1 MNKNFA
7 LVLSCAVSI
16 LGLASCNNKEAD
28 VLKPNDKTHT
38 VVFQAQN
45 PAASETKTALRLE
58 VVPDWRETDVNDVHI
73 FETETVGETVTTT
86 EATHVTMEIV
96 DEKNALFTAEFANA
110 NIIVNPPKTTTKAS
124 SSTTYQY
131 TAIMA
136 TREGDKYV
144 VPTVQYPNEVACIDP
159 RADML
164 VGRNETIFSSW
175 IDEDQD
181 LDLYFKRPV
190 ALARLAI
197 TNLEGEKVTMVK
209 ITTVN
214 NITGYLTYDKVDF
227 DNKKEQEFL
236 SDDSDKVLTLLY
248 PGEGKKR
255 TTTFY
260 AYFVCVPHGVQF
272 SKIEVYTDKYVFTKE
287 YSTPPTLTFTAG
299 DFMNIALDMTP
310 KEGNG
315 VTKTGLDPQ
324 TLSFVDSNEQL
335 VTSVEFDL
343 VNGIDKFVAPTLV
356 IGTDVVDATKV
367 EIKSSN
373 EEVAIVTGGVVSLV
387 GATGEATITATV
399 PGDETHAAGSASYKI
414 TVTDTT
420 APTTVTFY
428 KAEEL
433 EDGEEY
439 VIVSGGK
446 ALTAELGA
454 QDVAIE
460 NDSFVAEPDVYTLW
474 TAAAHVEYYEGT
486 DAAGHFT
493 LKNGEKYLQ
502 RKSNQSE
509 QTVIVDGVPATGKY
523 YVWNYDGE
531 YLSHLSS
538 STTTFYLGYNSGWV
552 VVYQG
557 TLPKTTLYSTSKPR
571 TKQEISFGED
581 PVTAKYDLNGGT
593 WTVAVPTLSGAKT
606 AVTYE
611 SSNTTA
617 VEVNASTGEVTI
629 TQAAKKGDK
638 ATITAT
644 AAKTDEYTSATA
656 SYTVEIIDSTPVA
669 GVTIKLEPATELV
682 AGNKYILVSNEKVL
696 VRDGESAAAYDF
708 DATNVSVTVP
718 GELAENVEWALEKT
732 TGTITRGNEYVFTQ
746 GTFFFG
752 IAMNTSVQTYTYTVE
767 VSEGREVATNV
778 SIQDHN
784 INLTN
789 NLIYYAGNSSN
800 YYVFYNT
807 TDNKWDNE
815 KVSNSATPAATSKT
829 ALYQVKDERAEQI
842 LAFTSNTA
850 VFDKG
855 TSVWTEAVPT
865 LNGAETN
872 VTFESSNTEI
882 ATVTKVNNTTVTVTV
897 TSGAKAGDTVVIT
910 AKAEGDATYKP
921 AQATFTVSVT
931 NSNLP
936 TYVKADSMEA
946 DEEYLIV
953 SNGFVLKNN
962 NGTVAA
968 SAVTE
973 NNGVIKYEP
982 EASEIWTASSDGE
995 LINNEKYLR
1004 LNNYALAIGSKS
1016 GTASNNQWTYDPSTP
1031 YLKVSSYYLYYSS
1044 SSSKFSVSNLS
1055 LTDYPSHIA
1064 ALYVLDDGQPKKRNL
1079 AFSASEVSVNIYGQ
1093 SRPYAFAGAP
1103 TLSGRTDGVTY
1114 SVTCSD
1120 TQIEQSAYPTVSSTG
1135 AVTINGTGVFTIK
1148 ATGTATETLQAGEA
1162 SYTLTVTNTA
1172 PPTYTLISGS
1182 AELVSG
1188 TYLIVEKTDTYLF
1201 NASGNNNGGYS
1212 TIANTTGISKSG
1224 TTITLTDNIAAEY
1237 EFVFTVDGDY
1247 LTIKQVG
1254 GSHAG
1259 QYMFASTSVSN
1270 TYIGFQ
1276 ATEKNFKI
1284 NSQEGNLVYFG
1295 TQKSSNDYSEYLYKK
1310 AIDSFFKLG
1319 GSGSPTASDPKDAG
1333 VFLYKKNVTE

>member
-110 NIIVNPPKTTTKAS
+110 DIIINPPKTTTKAS

-159 RADML
+159 KADML

-181 LDLYFKRPV
+181 LDLNFKRPV

-209 ITTVN
+209 ITTEN

-287 YSTPPTLTFTAG
+287 YSTHPTLTFTAG

-315 VTKTGLDPQ
+315 VTKTGLGSQ
-324 TLSFVDSNEQL
+324 TLSFVDGNEEP
-335 VTSVEFDL
+335 VTSVEYDL
-343 VNGIDKFVAPTLV
+343 VNGKDNFVAPTLV
-356 IGTDVVDATKV
+356 IGSDVVDPTKV

-373 EEVAIVTGGVVSLV
+373 EEVAIVTEGVVSLV
-387 GATGEATITATV
+387 GATGVVTITASV

-428 KAEEL
+428 KAEKL

-446 ALTAELGA
+446 ALTADLGA
-454 QDVAIE
+454 QDVTIE

-474 TAAAHVEYYEGT
+474 TATAHVEEYTEGEP
-486 DAAGHFT
+486 AGHFT
-493 LKNGEKYLQ
+493 LENGDKYLQ
-502 RKSNQSE
+502 RKSNQAD
-509 QTVIVDGVPATGKY
+509 QTVIIDGVPSTGKY

-617 VEVNASTGEVTI
+617 VEVNASTGAVTI
-629 TQAAKKGDK
+629 TTAAKKGDK
-638 ATITAT
+638 ATVTAT
-644 AAKTDEYTSATA
+644 AAQTDEYTSATA
-656 SYTVEIIDSTPVA
+656 SYTVEIIDSSAPVTA
-669 GVTIKLEPATELV
+669 TVYTLVTKEADVVDGNYLIV
-682 AGNKYILVSNEKVL
+682 ASADDKIFDGTGTYQGGYTVIADAAAITRDAEKNQITIE
-696 VRDGESAAAYDF
+696 GETTAYDF
-708 DATNVSVTVP
+708 AFAKS
-718 GELAENVEWALEKT
+718 GQ
-732 TGTITRGNEYVFTQ
+732 GFTITGDKGMIVAAAHSGTVDSKDETYITFAETGGSVFLQRGKL
-746 GTFFFG
+746 
-752 IAMNTSVQTYTYTVE
+752 TSDDKALLFSTT
-767 VSEGREVATNV
+767 R
-778 SIQDHN
+778 
-784 INLTN
+784 
-789 NLIYYAGNSSN
+789 GNSSN
-800 YYVFYNT
+800 QYLYFKSSDDIFKIGGSGSTSGIHLYFAGERSEQNIAYSKATDSYDMASETAYAAPELSGDKTNVTYSSSNT
-807 TDNKWDNE
+807 N
-815 KVSNSATPAATSKT
+815 VATVDAEGVVTIKGKGETTITATAAATS
-829 ALYQVKDERAEQI
+829 
-842 LAFTSNTA
+842 
-850 VFDKG
+850 
-855 TSVWTEAVPT
+855 
-865 LNGAETN
+865 
-872 VTFESSNTEI
+872 
-882 ATVTKVNNTTVTVTV
+882 
-897 TSGAKAGDTVVIT
+897 
-910 AKAEGDATYKP
+910 
-921 AQATFTVSVT
+921 
-931 NSNLP
+931 
-936 TYVKADSMEA
+936 
-946 DEEYLIV
+946 
-953 SNGFVLKNN
+953 
-962 NGTVAA
+962 
-968 SAVTE
+968 
-973 NNGVIKYEP
+973 
-982 EASEIWTASSDGE
+982 E
-995 LINNEKYLR
+995 LL
-1004 LNNYALAIGSKS
+1004 
-1016 GTASNNQWTYDPSTP
+1016 
-1031 YLKVSSYYLYYSS
+1031 
-1044 SSSKFSVSNLS
+1044 
-1055 LTDYPSHIA
+1055 
-1064 ALYVLDDGQPKKRNL
+1064 
-1079 AFSASEVSVNIYGQ
+1079 SAS
-1093 SRPYAFAGAP
+1093 
-1103 TLSGRTDGVTY
+1103 
-1114 SVTCSD
+1114 
-1120 TQIEQSAYPTVSSTG
+1120 
-1135 AVTINGTGVFTIK
+1135 
-1148 ATGTATETLQAGEA
+1148 A
-1162 SYTLTVTNTA
+1162 SYTLTVTNSKV
-1172 PPTYTLISGS
+1172 PTYYKVDELENGQKYLIVSNGYAIALNGTSVTAAAVTATETEGEIKFDEQDS
-1182 AELVSG
+1182 AIWTATVSG
-1188 TYLIVEKTDTYLF
+1188 TSIKVK
-1201 NASGNNNGGYS
+1201 NGNNYLRHS
-1212 TIANTTGISKSG
+1212 SNTTTNFSIG
-1224 TTITLTDNIAAEY
+1224 TTDSNNGIT
-1237 EFVFTVDGDY
+1237 
-1247 LTIKQVG
+1247 
-1254 GSHAG
+1254 
-1259 QYMFASTSVSN
+1259 
-1270 TYIGFQ
+1270 
-1276 ATEKNFKI
+1276 
-1284 NSQEGNLVYFG
+1284 
-1295 TQKSSNDYSEYLYKK
+1295 
-1310 AIDSFFKLG
+1310 
-1319 GSGSPTASDPKDAG
+1319 
-1333 VFLYKKNVTE
+1333 